1 MSEARSAS
9 TAAAEPRRSWAAG
22 AAATFLLVFG
32 FLPLVNWIPGG
43 HEAPWYRGL
52 VTEWANGSAIVI
64 GVAAVLTIL
73 SRRIPALRPEAWLAS
88 RSSAATTSPA
98 TVPIIATLALALY
111 TAIARFLFDAH
122 PLVIDEVVQTFQA
135 QILAGGH
142 LWLPTPPHPEFVSE
156 LNIIDWG
163 GKTYSHFPVGGPAML
178 ALGELI
184 HAPWLVNP
192 AAAALSVV
200 LFAAMVSAI
209 EPGRRTRL
217 AATILFAVAPF
228 TAFMAGS
235 YMNHVTALTWLLLGM
250 AGLAKVTATEKP
262 HPWWAFAC
270 GLGFGCSAAIRP
282 IDAAIFALPAG
293 LWLCLRAAGRRTPLR
308 DLAAAGLGI
317 AIPLAALMWMN
328 WATTGA
334 PLRFGYQVMWGGNV
348 GLGFH
353 PSPWGDPHTPLR
365 GLALINLYFIRLQTF
380 LYETPL
386 PSLIPVIAALALT
399 RRLSPFDRYLLV
411 ASGLLVGAYFA
422 YWHDGYYLGP
432 RFMYPLLPALVLWTA
447 RLPRIAAE
455 RFGGPTAGRA
465 VLFGYLVSAIL
476 AISIALPLRAR
487 QYHAMFGLMRWDVSR
502 AAEAAGA
509 RNAVVFVRE
518 TWGAQ
523 LLVRMWALGVRRAD
537 AERIYRHAD
546 ACVLEHALAGLQGA
560 PGYPVPQDS
569 LARVLDAT
577 TADSSR
583 LVRSSFSPDTSER
596 FLPGHRYTQECVDRI
611 NEDRGGTMLLAPL
624 LLARDGNVY
633 VRDLHERNAELARAY
648 PGRALFLLRQ
658 PSAFSGIAPA
668 FYPLSR
674 DSLLAASK
682 LLVTAHH

>member
-1 MSEARSAS
+1 MSVRHTPTTADLKAS
-9 TAAAEPRRSWAAG
+9 RSWGATSAAV
-22 AAATFLLVFG
+22 FLLVFG

-52 VTEWANGSAIVI
+52 VAEWASGGAIVI

-73 SRRIPALRPEAWLAS
+73 SRRVAVLRPEAWLG
-88 RSSAATTSPA
+88 RSLSSVVVPSPA
-98 TVPIIATLALALY
+98 TIPIIAALAFALY
-111 TAIARFLFDAH
+111 AAIARFLFDAH

-135 QILAGGH
+135 QILAGGR
-142 LWLPTPPHPEFVSE
+142 LWLPTSPHPEFVSE

-163 GKTYSHFPVGGPAML
+163 GKTYSHFPIGGPAML

-184 HAPWLVNP
+184 HAPWLVGP
-192 AAAALSVV
+192 VAGALSVV
-200 LFAAMVSAI
+200 FFAAMLSAI
-209 EPGRRTRL
+209 EPGRGTRV
-217 AATILFAVAPF
+217 AATVLFAVAPF

-235 YMNHVTALTWLLLGM
+235 YMNHVTALTWLLLGL
-250 AGLAKVTATEKP
+250 AGLAKVTASDKS

-270 GLGFGCSAAIRP
+270 GMGFGCSAAIRP

-293 LWLCLRAAGRRTPLR
+293 LWLCARAVARTSFR
-308 DLAAAGLGI
+308 DLAAAALGM
-317 AIPLAALMWMN
+317 ALPLALLMWVN
-328 WATTGA
+328 LETTGA

-365 GLALINLYFIRLQTF
+365 GLELLNLYFIRLQTF
-380 LYETPL
+380 LYETAL
-386 PSLIPVIAALALT
+386 PSLVPVIAALALT
-399 RRLSPFDRYLLV
+399 RRLSSFDRYLLA

-432 RFMYPLLPALVLWTA
+432 RFMYPLLPVLVLWTA
-447 RLPRIAAE
+447 RLPRIGAE
-455 RFGGPTAGRA
+455 RFGHPTAARA
-465 VLFGYLVSAIL
+465 VLFAYLVSGIL
-476 AISIALPLRAR
+476 AIGVALPIRAR
-487 QYHAMFGLMRWDVSR
+487 QYHASFRSMRWDVTR
-502 AAEAAGA
+502 AAAAAGA

-523 LLVRMWALGVRRAD
+523 LLVRMWALGVPRGD
-537 AERIYRHAD
+537 AERIYNHSD
-546 ACVLEHALAGLQGA
+546 ACVLDHAIAALQRA
-560 PGYPVPQDS
+560 PGSAVINDAM
-569 LARVLDAT
+569 LRALDAT

-596 FLPGHRYTQECVDRI
+596 FLPGHRYTQDCVDRI
-611 NEDRGGTMLLAPL
+611 NEDRGGTTLLAPL

-633 VRDLHERNAELARAY
+633 VRDLHERNAELAREY
-648 PGRALFLLRQ
+648 PTRSLFLLRP
-658 PSAFSGIAPA
+658 PSALSGVAPV

-674 DSLLAASK
+674 DSLLAAGH
-682 LLVTAHH
+682 LLVAGHD

>member
-1 MSEARSAS
+1 M
-9 TAAAEPRRSWAAG
+9 
-22 AAATFLLVFG
+22 
-32 FLPLVNWIPGG
+32 
-43 HEAPWYRGL
+43 
-52 VTEWANGSAIVI
+52 
-64 GVAAVLTIL
+64 
-73 SRRIPALRPEAWLAS
+73 
-88 RSSAATTSPA
+88 
-98 TVPIIATLALALY
+98 
-111 TAIARFLFDAH
+111 
-122 PLVIDEVVQTFQA
+122 VQTFQA

-163 GKTYSHFPVGGPAML
+163 GKTYSHFPIGGPAML

-192 AAAALSVV
+192 AAAALSVM

-250 AGLAKVTATEKP
+250 AGLAKVTAIEQP
-262 HPWWAFAC
+262 RPWWAFAC

-293 LWLCLRAAGRRTPLR
+293 LWLCLRAVGRRTPLR
-308 DLAAAGLGI
+308 DLAAAGLGM
-317 AIPLAALMWMN
+317 AIPLAALMWIN

-365 GLALINLYFIRLQTF
+365 GLALVNLYFIRLQTF

-399 RRLSPFDRYLLV
+399 RRLSPFDRYLLA

-476 AISIALPLRAR
+476 AISVALPLRAR

-502 AAEAAGA
+502 AAGAAGA

-546 ACVLEHALAGLQGA
+546 ACVLAHTLAALQRA
-560 PGYPVPQDS
+560 PGYTVPQDS
-569 LARVLDAT
+569 LVRALDAT

-583 LVRSSFSPDTSER
+583 LLRSRFSPDTSER
-596 FLPGHRYTQECVDRI
+596 FLPGYRYTQGCVDRI

-633 VRDLHERNAELARAY
+633 VRDLHERNAELAREY
-648 PGRALFLLRQ
+648 PGRPLFLLRP
-658 PSAFSGIAPA
+658 PSALSGIAPA

-682 LLVTAHH
+682 LLVTAHD